1 MGASHFFVGLGAG
14 IAILTVP
21 VLTFGGTDLPHRLA
35 SWIDGPPPQ
44 AVQAGAGAPISRPT
58 RGYKPGDPTPVRD
71 ATPTVE
77 AAPRPTPVAQ
87 VPPSSVQVQPLP
99 SGSTRTGVI
108 RAGGAPVFVRRA
120 AGVEGADDPQIAD
133 GAPVLVSA
141 GGSLQIGGQP
151 WRAVRGLS
159 GIVGWVP
166 SAQVAVD
173 GEVPPFAVATPSSAS
188 ATGTG
193 NTALDNERGRP
204 ATDAVVNPGPT
215 SVAAMIPRA
224 MSQGVA
230 PGGERMRV
238 ANTDGVGVVLRK
250 SPRDDDKTTHGLM
263 DGANVSVLERTGS
276 DWVHVHA
283 DNGQDGWI
291 PTRYLIP
298 AL

>member
-21 VLTFGGTDLPHRLA
+21 VLTLGGLDMPRRLA
-35 SWIDGPPPQ
+35 TWIDGPPPQ
-44 AVQAGAGAPISRPT
+44 AAQAGAGTAISRPT
-58 RGYKPGDPTPVRD
+58 HGYKPGDPTPAAD
-71 ATPTVE
+71 APPTVE
-77 AAPRPTPVAQ
+77 PAPRPTPVPQAQ
-87 VPPSSVQVQPLP
+87 PAVVQVQPP
-99 SGSTRTGVI
+99 PSSGSMRTGVI

-120 AGVEGADDPQIAD
+120 AGVESADDPQIAD

-166 SAQVAVD
+166 SAQVLVD
-173 GEVPPFAVATPSSAS
+173 GEAPLTVADSTLATPVA
-188 ATGTG
+188 GTG
-193 NTALDNERGRP
+193 NAIGSTPVGRVSVG
-204 ATDAVVNPGPT
+204 ATPT
-215 SVAAMIPRA
+215 
-224 MSQGVA
+224 A
-230 PGGERMRV
+230 PGLSVTSGERMRV

-250 SPRDDDKTTHGLM
+250 SPRDDDRTTRGLM
-263 DGANVSVLERTGS
+263 DGASVSVLERTGS

-291 PTRYLIP
+291 PTRYVVA

>member
-21 VLTFGGTDLPHRLA
+21 VLALGGTDLPQRFG
-35 SWIDGPPPQ
+35 SWIEGPPRQPAQ
-44 AVQAGAGAPISRPT
+44 GSVAAISRPT
-58 RGYKPGDPTPVRD
+58 HGYKPGDATP
-71 ATPTVE
+71 AAEAPPTVE
-77 AAPRPTPVAQ
+77 PALRPTPVPQ
-87 VPPSSVQVQPLP
+87 VQPAFVQPLP
-99 SGSTRTGVI
+99 SGGSMRTGVI
-108 RAGGAPVFVRRA
+108 RGGGAPVFVRRA
-120 AGVEGADDPQIAD
+120 AGVESADDPQLAD

-141 GGSLQIGGQP
+141 GGNLQIGGQP

-166 SAQVAVD
+166 GAQVSVD
-173 GEVPPFAVATPSSAS
+173 GEAPPMVAGSNTAAPGAVAGPASAS
-188 ATGTG
+188 TQVVRATGPGLTG
-193 NTALDNERGRP
+193 
-204 ATDAVVNPGPT
+204 T
-215 SVAAMIPRA
+215 S
-224 MSQGVA
+224 
-230 PGGERMRV
+230 GERMRV

-263 DGANVSVLERTGS
+263 DGASVSVLERTGS

-291 PTRYLIP
+291 PTRYVSP